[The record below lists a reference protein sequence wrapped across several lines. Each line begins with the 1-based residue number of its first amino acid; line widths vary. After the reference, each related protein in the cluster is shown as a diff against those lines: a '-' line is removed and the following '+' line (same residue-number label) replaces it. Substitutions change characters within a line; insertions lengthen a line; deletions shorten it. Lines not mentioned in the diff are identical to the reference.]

1 MSTPVAVVD
10 LGTITTRLLIVDAD
24 ATPIL
29 RVEPVTEMGSEI
41 AETGRIG
48 PGGLARVEAVLIEHR
63 SRIDAAG
70 VTVIRALAT
79 SAARDAGD
87 QTDLAEL
94 VRRTLGVELEIL
106 DGQAEGR
113 LAFEGATAAL
123 RAADPTAL
131 FVVLDIGGGSTEF
144 AYGNGADG
152 LLGVVSIDV
161 GASRITKEY
170 LVCDPPEAA
179 ELSAA
184 LSVIELHL
192 DDVVRESSGI
202 LAAIDSGTVIGLGG
216 TISTVGAVELGLRDD
231 DRRILEHFALSIE
244 AVEDVFRTLATEP
257 RADRRF
263 NPGLPADRVDLIV
276 GGCCVLVETM
286 RHLEIDELLVSERD
300 LLDGA
305 AAALLAG
312 QDAC

>member
-1 MSTPVAVVD
+1 MAVVD

-24 ATPIL
+24 GRPIV
-29 RVEPVTEMGSEI
+29 RVEPVTEMGASI
-41 AETGRIG
+41 SETGRIG
-48 PGGLARVEAVLIEHR
+48 SDGLARVEAALIEHR

-70 VTVIRALAT
+70 VTAIRALAT
-79 SAARDAGD
+79 SAAREAGD
-87 QTDLAEL
+87 QADLAAL
-94 VRRTLGVELEIL
+94 VRQTLRVELEIL
-106 DGQAEGR
+106 DGHSEGR
-113 LAFEGATAAL
+113 LAFEGATTAL
-123 RAADPTAL
+123 RSADPTAL

-144 AYGNGADG
+144 AYGNDADG
-152 LLGVVSIDV
+152 VLGVVSIDV

-170 LVCDPPEAA
+170 LASDPPEAA

-202 LAAIDSGTVIGLGG
+202 LAAIDSGTVIGVGG

-231 DRRILEHFALSIE
+231 DRSLLEHFVLSIE

-257 RADRRF
+257 RADRGF
-263 NPGLPADRVDLIV
+263 NPGLPANRVDLIV
-276 GGCCVLVETM
+276 GGCCILVETM
-286 RHLEIDELLVSERD
+286 RHLEIDEVLVSERD

-305 AAALLAG
+305 AAALQAG
-312 QDAC
+312 QDAR